1 MPESLTLEEKTILL
15 KIARESIVKAVKGK
29 TKIKLDISTL
39 PVQLQEDG
47 ASFVTLT
54 KAGRLRGC
62 IGTLEAYQALA
73 LDVQEHAIAA
83 ALEDYRFP
91 TLTPQEL
98 DKTSIEIS
106 RLTQP
111 EDFEYQSTDE
121 LLKGL
126 HPGIDGVILKDG
138 FRRATFLP
146 QVWKNLPDPADFL
159 SQLCMKMGSA
169 PNLWHKQLLE
179 VKTYQVE
186 EFHEAQ
192 QSSACARN

>member
-29 TKIKLDISTL
+29 TKINLDLSTL

-73 LDVQEHAIAA
+73 WDVQEHAIAA

-98 DKTSIEIS
+98 DETSIEIS

-138 FRRATFLP
+138 FQRATFLP

-169 PNLWHKQLLE
+169 PNLWHKRLLE

-192 QSSACARN
+192 RS